1 MDGKPGRRKNAK
13 KEKSKGLFE
22 CNKPEWLVNGSKHL
36 EDFADKPLF
45 ERGIIIL
52 ILLNTLCL
60 ASEQYEQSDT
70 LT

>member
-1 MDGKPGRRKNAK
+1 MPI
-13 KEKSKGLFE
+13 
-22 CNKPEWLVNGSKHL
+22 
-36 EDFADKPLF
+36 F

-60 ASEQYEQSDT
+60 ASEQYEQSET